1 MTENINAKLI
11 INNQGLEINS
21 IGKSFNK
28 RPIVRGVS
36 LKIQKGEAIGLLGPN
51 GAGKTTT
58 MKMLT
63 CFIPP
68 SSGTAEICGYS
79 ILDDP
84 LQVRNQIGYLPES
97 APSYDEM
104 LVGEFLKFIAEIRGF
119 SGIELKRRVGIV
131 IEKTSLSEVE
141 NQMIDTLSKGFRQRT
156 CLAQAL
162 LHDPPVLILDEP
174 TDGLDPNQKHEV
186 RSLIKE
192 MSEERTILISTHILE
207 EVESVCTNTMI
218 ISNGRVVAY
227 GTPDE
232 LLSQS
237 MYRNSVTVSMK
248 NEDPRKLLDEF
259 NKLDFIFS
267 VEHVQDD
274 RENLVTMRLYPK
286 NKETISLKLKE
297 YLFNKK
303 SQLENFSVDRGRLDE
318 VFRLLTTE
326 D

>member
-1 MTENINAKLI
+1 MIRVNSLSKKF
-11 INNQGLEINS
+11 NNLLAVDQVSFEVKQGQIM
-21 IGKSFNK
+21 GF
-28 RPIVRGVS
+28 
-36 LKIQKGEAIGLLGPN
+36 LGPN
-51 GAGKTTT
+51 GAGKSTT

-79 ILDDP
+79 ILNDP
-84 LQVRNQIGYLPES
+84 LQVRNKIGYLPES
-97 APSYDEM
+97 APSYEEM
-104 LVGEFLKFIAEIRGF
+104 LVGEFLKFIAEIRGY
-119 SGIELKRRVGIV
+119 SGMELKRRVSIV

-186 RSLIKE
+186 RSLIKD
-192 MSEERTILISTHILE
+192 MSEEHTILISTHILE
-207 EVESVCTNTMI
+207 EVDAVCTNAMI
-218 ISNGRVVAY
+218 IANGRVVGY

-232 LLSQS
+232 LISQS
-237 MYRNSVTVSMK
+237 LYRNSVTVSLK
-248 NEDPRKLLDEF
+248 NEDPRKLLDDF
-259 NKLDFIFS
+259 NQLDFVYS

-274 RENLVTMRLYPK
+274 REDLITMRLYPK
-286 NKETISLKLKE
+286 NKESISRKLEE
-297 YLFNKK
+297 YLFKK
-303 SQLENFSVDRGRLDE
+303 NVQLEQFTVERGRLDE
-318 VFRLLTTE
+318 VFRKLTIE